1 MNNYNIVMCYMY
13 NGKVLNNSKR
23 YAFKAYEEITSD
35 LILVDTCCGFQV
47 AKVVEVLSVEE
58 YKEHYKADV
67 QKEMVCNI
75 NICAYTDR
83 QYKKKRIKELK
94 KQMDSMIT
102 QFAEIEK
109 YQYFANAN
117 KNPEFNGLFEEY
129 KSITSGN

>member
-67 QKEMVCNI
+67 QKEMVC
-75 NICAYTDR
+75 
-83 QYKKKRIKELK
+83 
-94 KQMDSMIT
+94 
-102 QFAEIEK
+102 
-109 YQYFANAN
+109 
-117 KNPEFNGLFEEY
+117 
-129 KSITSGN
+129 TSGAFGFVYILFSIYAIADSSVFLVFIP